1 MARPALT
8 EAQRSE
14 TKQKI
19 RAAAV
24 IIYREHGIS
33 NISVRGIAEK
43 AGVSV
48 GTLYAHFGSLGELL
62 RSLWGKPLKRLVRE
76 LELVPEQN
84 GDAKNRLQRLLETY
98 ADFSNREQAVFKNA
112 FMYVRP
118 DSIAAPER
126 LGLDRDKFF
135 SVFRLSVE
143 EGQKTGIFRA
153 GDSYRLTQIV
163 LSAVHGSITMP
174 VNMHRLALD
183 NTPEFSGYMIESM
196 LEWLQN

>member
-33 NISVRGIAEK
+33 NISVRGIADK

-76 LELVPEQN
+76 LELVTEQN

-112 FMYVRP
+112 LMYVRP

-143 EGQKTGIFRA
+143 EGQKTGIFRV

-183 NTPEFSGYMIESM
+183 NTPKF
-196 LEWLQN
+196 